1 MTFQLEKRQI
11 VSLGLRECWDF
22 FSDPRNLARI
32 TPPALKFRIKHS
44 LPERIYSGLRIEYT
58 VSPLFSIPLT
68 WVSEIMEVEAPHFFA
83 DEQRVGPYRFWR
95 HEHFFRTLPDGRT
108 EVRDLVTY
116 IPPFG
121 PFGTILNR
129 FLIRPQLER
138 IFDYRAARLPG
149 ADGQSLA

>member
-95 HEHFFRTLPDGRT
+95 HEHF
-108 EVRDLVTY
+108 
-116 IPPFG
+116 
-121 PFGTILNR
+121 
-129 FLIRPQLER
+129 
-138 IFDYRAARLPG
+138 
-149 ADGQSLA
+149 